1 MRGNI
6 NPVILG
12 EARLLLTAVEANG
25 KKPPALVDKQ
35 VMAALSGPEF
45 DAIRKMKFKFQ
56 VDLKEDGV
64 MVFAANDESP

>member
-45 DAIRKMKFKFQ
+45 DALRKMKFQ
-56 VDLKEDGV
+56 ISGGLERGWRDGGRRQ
-64 MVFAANDESP
+64 